1 MKNTNLVIL
10 YTALFIIFLLPF
22 SITLSNEDG
31 ASANYFFLLFPLV
44 IGLREK
50 TFVKPK
56 LFWTIS
62 IIIFF
67 LIFLISLSYQI
78 SYFQFFIRRLIS
90 FILFMSIF
98 SFLFIKI
105 DENMISAFKNAIIF
119 VSFMFSIFTFYTF
132 IKLGGSDLGYSAK
145 GEVGS
150 QRYGFVYVLA
160 LWLLFYDNNYKK
172 IIKFFFL
179 ITITIGLLLTFSRS
193 GIIAMILSSF
203 FLWTFSIYSWILRP
217 NLKGILIGTLI
228 IFFLI
233 STLIFINIQYPIFFD
248 FFNQRLFSYFEK
260 GGSTN
265 LDLDQDSSEGYR
277 VYMLNKV
284 FNFVIYNPLTGA
296 GFLGVWIL
304 FEDQSGSAHGQFVD
318 VFFRTGFIGFI
329 TYLIILNKLL
339 INFFKSNK
347 GLFWGIVAIIIYG
360 FFHETFKLSQGTFIL
375 AFLIGQTSQNNK
387 TIQNIF

>member
-44 IGLREK
+44 IGLRKK

-67 LIFLISLSYQI
+67 IIFLISLSYQI
-78 SYFQFFIRRLIS
+78 SYFQFLIRRLIS

-105 DENMISAFKNAIIF
+105 DDNMISAFKNAIIF
-119 VSFMFSIFTFYTF
+119 VSFIFSIYTFYNF

-150 QRYGFVYVLA
+150 QRYGFIFVLA

-172 IIKFFFL
+172 IIKFLFL
-179 ITITIGLLLTFSRS
+179 IIIIIGLLLTFSRS

-228 IFFLI
+228 IFILI
-233 STLIFINIQYPIFFD
+233 ITLILINIQYPIFFD

-329 TYLIILNKLL
+329 TYIIILYKLL

-375 AFLIGQTSQNNK
+375 AFLIGQTSQNIK
-387 TIQNIF
+387 TNQNIF

>member
-1 MKNTNLVIL
+1 
-10 YTALFIIFLLPF
+10 
-22 SITLSNEDG
+22 
-31 ASANYFFLLFPLV
+31 
-44 IGLREK
+44 
-50 TFVKPK
+50 
-56 LFWTIS
+56 
-62 IIIFF
+62 
-67 LIFLISLSYQI
+67 
-78 SYFQFFIRRLIS
+78 
-90 FILFMSIF
+90 MSIF

-217 NLKGILIGTLI
+217 NLKGIVIGTLI

-260 GGSTN
+260 GGSSN

-339 INFFKSNK
+339 TNFFKSNK

>member
-145 GEVGS
+145 GKVGS

-160 LWLLFYDNNYKK
+160 LWLYFMII
-172 IIKFFFL
+172 IIKKLLSFFF
-179 ITITIGLLLTFSRS
+179 
-193 GIIAMILSSF
+193 
-203 FLWTFSIYSWILRP
+203 
-217 NLKGILIGTLI
+217 
-228 IFFLI
+228 
-233 STLIFINIQYPIFFD
+233 
-248 FFNQRLFSYFEK
+248 
-260 GGSTN
+260 
-265 LDLDQDSSEGYR
+265 
-277 VYMLNKV
+277 
-284 FNFVIYNPLTGA
+284 
-296 GFLGVWIL
+296 
-304 FEDQSGSAHGQFVD
+304 
-318 VFFRTGFIGFI
+318 
-329 TYLIILNKLL
+329 
-339 INFFKSNK
+339 
-347 GLFWGIVAIIIYG
+347 
-360 FFHETFKLSQGTFIL
+360 
-375 AFLIGQTSQNNK
+375 
-387 TIQNIF
+387 